1 MELFERG
8 REERLN
14 ISAYIISPK
23 SINDID
29 TIAYHDNYAQRRIKE
44 AEAMIA
50 SLQSYRLMLCGR
62 AQEIAAAP
70 WHLELELKREYHY
83 YRKAVTYQLTLYR
96 VYDADGIEP
105 QEIER
110 RNYTGKER
118 HKALADYAAELKARP
133 GIIARKEIEKGPW
146 ER

>member
-23 SINDID
+23 TINDID
-29 TIAYHDNYAQRRIKE
+29 NIAYYDNYAQRRIKE

-50 SLQSYRLMLCGR
+50 SLQAYRLMLCSR
-62 AQEIAAAP
+62 AEEFAAAP
-70 WHLELELKREYHY
+70 WQLELELRREYNY
-83 YRKAVTYQLTLYR
+83 YRKIVTYQLTLYR
-96 VYDADGIEP
+96 VYDVEGIDP

-133 GIIARKEIEKGPW
+133 GIIARKEIKKGPW

>member
-14 ISAYIISPK
+14 VYADIISPNG
-23 SINDID
+23 INDID
-29 TIAYHDNYAQRRIKE
+29 NIAYYDNYAQRRIKE

-50 SLQSYRLMLCGR
+50 SLQSYRMMLCSR

-70 WHLELELKREYHY
+70 WHLELELRREYNY
-83 YRKAVTYQLTLYR
+83 YRKIVTYQLTLYR
-96 VYDADGIEP
+96 VYDVDGIDP

>member
-8 REERLN
+8 NEERLN
-14 ISAYIISPK
+14 ISAYIISPR
-23 SINDID
+23 SMNDID
-29 TIAYHDNYAQRRIKE
+29 NIAYYDNYAQRRIKE

-50 SLQSYRLMLCGR
+50 SLQAYRLMLCSR

-70 WHLELELKREYHY
+70 WHLELELRREYHY
-83 YRKAVTYQLTLYR
+83 YRKAVTYHIILYR
-96 VYDADGIEP
+96 VYDTDGIKP
-105 QEIER
+105 KEIER

-133 GIIARKEIEKGPW
+133 GIIARKEIEKCPW

>member
-1 MELFERG
+1 MALFDRT

-29 TIAYHDNYAQRRIKE
+29 NIAYYDNYAQRRINE
-44 AEAMIA
+44 AEAMIKA
-50 SLQSYRLMLCGR
+50 LQSYRLMLCSR

-70 WHLELELKREYHY
+70 WHLELELRREYHY
-83 YRKAVTYQLTLYR
+83 YRKAVTYHLTLFR
-96 VYDADGIEP
+96 VYDTEGIEP
-105 QEIER
+105 QAIER
-110 RNYTGKER
+110 KDYTGKER
-118 HKALADYAAELKARP
+118 AQAIKDYEAMRKSRP
-133 GIIARKEIEKGPW
+133 GIIARKEIEKGQW